1 MRIDVLGD
9 VWHRS
14 KKALTLLLRSK
25 ATTNWRKEGGG
36 NKIFG
41 ENRHAAYN
49 HKGYSQIQSTGREGE
64 GRIWESEAR
73 AATPGSPAATTRTAP
88 FPAGSGEFR
97 PLALR
102 SPWDWIGE
110 ERHACMVT
118 KLNKNNAH
126 EQRITEPQTKVSTLC
141 VLVILRA

>member
-14 KKALTLLLRSK
+14 KKALTLILRSK

-41 ENRHAAYN
+41 ENRHAAYD

-97 PLALR
+97 PLVWWVGLQCWSATTHHPHTAHSGS
-102 SPWDWIGE
+102 SP
-110 ERHACMVT
+110 
-118 KLNKNNAH
+118 
-126 EQRITEPQTKVSTLC
+126 S
-141 VLVILRA
+141 

>member
-14 KKALTLLLRSK
+14 KKALTILLRSK
-25 ATTNWRKEGGG
+25 ATTNWRKEGSG

-41 ENRHAAYN
+41 ENRHAAYD

-88 FPAGSGEFR
+88 FPTGSGEFPDAR
-97 PLALR
+97 DWRYICLR
-102 SPWDWIGE
+102 VAMHSSLTPQSSQPSS
-110 ERHACMVT
+110 C
-118 KLNKNNAH
+118 N
-126 EQRITEPQTKVSTLC
+126 QR
-141 VLVILRA
+141 A

>member
-41 ENRHAAYN
+41 ENQHAAYN

-88 FPAGSGEFR
+88 FPVG
-97 PLALR
+97 L
-102 SPWDWIGE
+102 
-110 ERHACMVT
+110 
-118 KLNKNNAH
+118 
-126 EQRITEPQTKVSTLC
+126 
-141 VLVILRA
+141 LVRRG

>member
-25 ATTNWRKEGGG
+25 ATTNWRKEGSG

-41 ENRHAAYN
+41 ENRHAAYD

-88 FPAGSGEFR
+88 FPAGSGEF
-97 PLALR
+97 
-102 SPWDWIGE
+102 
-110 ERHACMVT
+110 
-118 KLNKNNAH
+118 
-126 EQRITEPQTKVSTLC
+126 QRYYI
-141 VLVILRA
+141 RARQNLP